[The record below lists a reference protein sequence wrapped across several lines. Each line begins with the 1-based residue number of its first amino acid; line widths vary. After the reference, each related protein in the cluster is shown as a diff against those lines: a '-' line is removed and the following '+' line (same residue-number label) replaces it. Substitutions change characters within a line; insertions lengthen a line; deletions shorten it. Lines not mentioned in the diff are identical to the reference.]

1 MSGIVTFIILMLI
14 GFFFGRA
21 NEARHIKALDAAEA
35 ELSHIQINN
44 LKRVHEPLE
53 DGGVL
58 VSGNVVV
65 AVDYFKKFIAAIKMF
80 FGGKLGMYDSLLTR
94 ARRQAIV
101 RMLRE
106 ADALGADAIYNVRVE
121 FSAIGAQPQA
131 IGGAELLAYGTAVK
145 RKVALKDGGN
155 VAGRETYTA

>member
-1 MSGIVTFIILMLI
+1 MLI

-21 NEARHIKALDAAEA
+21 NEAAHNKRLDIAEA
-35 ELSHIQINN
+35 ELSHISLNN
-44 LKRVHEPLE
+44 LKHVVEPLE
-53 DGGVL
+53 IGGVL

-65 AVDYFKKFIAAIKMF
+65 AVDYFKKVIAAIKMI

-94 ARRQAIV
+94 ARREAIV
-101 RMLRE
+101 RMMRE
-106 ADALGADAIYNVRVE
+106 ADALGADTIYNVRME

-145 RKVALKDGGN
+145 RSGRDDATDAVN
-155 VAGRETYTA
+155 MTGRETFTA

>member
-1 MSGIVTFIILMLI
+1 MGGIITFIILMLI

-21 NEARHIKALDAAEA
+21 NEARHIRQLDAAEA
-35 ELSHIQINN
+35 ELSHIRINN

-65 AVDYFKKFIAAIKMF
+65 AVDYFKKVIAAIKMI

-145 RKVALKDGGN
+145 RSLDSVDN
-155 VAGRETYTA
+155 VNMTGRETYHA

>member
-1 MSGIVTFIILMLI
+1 MGQLLTVIILMLI

-21 NEARHIKALDAAEA
+21 NERRHFKALDAAEA

-44 LKRVHEPLE
+44 LKRVQEPLE

-58 VSGNVVV
+58 VTGNVVV
-65 AVDYFKKFIAAIKMF
+65 AVDYFKKIIAALKMI

-94 ARRQAIV
+94 ARREAIV
-101 RMLRE
+101 RMLRQ
-106 ADALGADAIYNVRVE
+106 ADDLGADTIYNVRVE

-145 RKVALKDGGN
+145 RKPKVIDGAN
-155 VAGRETYTA
+155 ITNRDTYTA

>member
-1 MSGIVTFIILMLI
+1 MFELTTFIVLMLI

-21 NEARHIKALDAAEA
+21 NEMRHVKALDAAEA

-44 LKRVHEPLE
+44 LKRVQEPLE

-58 VSGNVVV
+58 VSGNIVI
-65 AVDYFKKFIAAIKMF
+65 AIDYFKKIIAALKMI

-94 ARRQAIV
+94 ARREAIV
-101 RMLRE
+101 RMLQQ
-106 ADALGADAIYNVRVE
+106 ADELGADAIYNVRVE

-145 RKVALKDGGN
+145 RKTVNTGGIN
-155 VAGRETYTA
+155 FTDRENYTS